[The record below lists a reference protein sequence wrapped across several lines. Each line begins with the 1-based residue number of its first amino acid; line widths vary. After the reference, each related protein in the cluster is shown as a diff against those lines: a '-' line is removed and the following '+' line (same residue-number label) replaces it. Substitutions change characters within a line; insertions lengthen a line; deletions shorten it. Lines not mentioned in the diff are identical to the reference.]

1 LKTHLSLVWNQTPL
15 NTKAVNGK
23 EFHIYR
29 DKIVL
34 EDDLI
39 GIFDD
44 EVEHEIIRVQQSVSE
59 FTKSNQ
65 DTFRN

>member
-1 LKTHLSLVWNQTPL
+1 L

-23 EFHIYR
+23 EFHIFR